1 MNRRSVLPSA
11 ALIVLLMTPSAWA
24 EEASQEACYG
34 RLTEEMTIVHDEYRA
49 RLFGSRA
56 DAEGGN
62 AVLTGGQTSE
72 EHVGIFETKGRLT
85 SELVEPALETYR
97 VYRCRA
103 LAVCR
108 ALKTSMTSNA
118 DPVDVQLLGCADQI
132 LPHYPQCYFATT
144 EGEEA
149 ADTGVQSDVTRIA
162 DQCETLV
169 HETLRAERA
178 ILRLAVAYD
187 AGYRSL
193 LQFAGMMDWMLEVFP
208 THAIRAVSDMVNLL
222 GKLHQIPCFIA
233 QCDNPDSARLTP

>member
-11 ALIVLLMTPSAWA
+11 ALIVLLMAPSAWA

-49 RLFGSRA
+49 RLFGSRTDA
-56 DAEGGN
+56 DGEFT
-62 AVLTGGQTSE
+62 VLTGGKTSE

-97 VYRCRA
+97 VYRCRT
-103 LAVCR
+103 LAVCQ
-108 ALKTSMTSNA
+108 ALKTSIASNA
-118 DPVDVQLLGCADQI
+118 DPVDVSLLGCADQI
-132 LPHYPQCYFATT
+132 LPHYEQCYFATA
-144 EGEEA
+144 EGEDA
-149 ADTGVQSDVTRIA
+149 PDAGVQSDVTRIA

-169 HETLRAERA
+169 LETLRAERA

-208 THAIRAVSDMVNLL
+208 THAIRAVSNMVNLL
-222 GKLHQIPCFIA
+222 GKLHQIPCFIG